1 MGISQEK
8 SGTGADCK
16 KAHDFEEPCQDG
28 LCPTAQEDTKGF
40 FSMSDTL
47 GQWAVKGAVL
57 VGAVVT
63 VVPLVYFGYTWV
75 RNYFYPQDSTIK
87 IEDSEEEETI
97 PAKEE
102 SKPACTPAPET
113 ASSAQAKST
122 PAKETPVVVA
132 PKTNNNLIIGLI
144 IACII
149 GMLITGYFVCIR
161 KDEEDSDIENPEAPA
176 SGNRRNSQDS
186 ADIKNA
192 AAYGV
197 NF

>member
-1 MGISQEK
+1 MG
-8 SGTGADCK
+8 
-16 KAHDFEEPCQDG
+16 
-28 LCPTAQEDTKGF
+28 
-40 FSMSDTL
+40 
-47 GQWAVKGAVL
+47 
-57 VGAVVT
+57 
-63 VVPLVYFGYTWV
+63 
-75 RNYFYPQDSTIK
+75 
-87 IEDSEEEETI
+87 ET
-97 PAKEE
+97 PAKVEIKSE
-102 SKPACTPAPET
+102 ASPAKPVC
-113 ASSAQAKST
+113 ASPAQAKST
-122 PAKETPVVVA
+122 PAKKAPVVVA
-132 PKTNNNLIIGLI
+132 PKTNNNIIIGLT